1 MTTSKSGVRK
11 AKKFLTFSEVQ
22 NYLGVKSRKTVL
34 KYIKSGHLP
43 AYKLGGTRWRV
54 SHADMHTFLD
64 KQRTISIKKLSFRET
79 KPNRAEKINERI

>member
-1 MTTSKSGVRK
+1 MTTSNNGIRK

-22 NYLGVKSRKTVL
+22 SYLGVKSRKTVL

-54 SHADMHTFLD
+54 ALSDIEIFLNGH
-64 KQRTISIKKLSFRET
+64 K
-79 KPNRAEKINERI
+79 A